1 MRHLLIAA
9 ALLLAAFIV
18 TLGAAT
24 VLENMA
30 SQHQE
35 PDSAPFIP
43 GTAPP
48 PKALPDPGRSMSI
61 VTRKTS
67 APRF

>member
-1 MRHLLIAA
+1 MRHLLVAA

-30 SQHQE
+30 SQRQE
-35 PDSAPFIP
+35 PESAPFLP

-48 PKALPDPGRSMSI
+48 PKAIPEQGRSLSF
-61 VTRKTS
+61 VTR
-67 APRF
+67 RG

>member
-1 MRHLLIAA
+1 MRHLLVAA

-30 SQHQE
+30 SQRQPE

-43 GTAPP
+43 GGTAPQP
-48 PKALPDPGRSMSI
+48 AAAPQQGRSLSI
-61 VTRKTS
+61 VTR
-67 APRF
+67 RG

>member
-1 MRHLLIAA
+1 MRHLLVAA

-30 SQHQE
+30 SQHQPE
-35 PDSAPFIP
+35 PEAAPFLP
-43 GTAPP
+43 GSAP
-48 PKALPDPGRSMSI
+48 PKAIPEQGRSLSI
-61 VTRKTS
+61 VTR
-67 APRF
+67 RG